1 MRAEDVTVNVH
12 QNGERS
18 EDPGGFGIGWKGD
31 VRCIKMR
38 CSKNWLCTARLNVG
52 KGKGVQGNRGCEG
65 QIEQSDNVETEGD
78 AVWNFATSPSLV
90 TPRTFADL
98 AVPPDHH
105 TRRSVNG

>member
-1 MRAEDVTVNVH
+1 MYKDEVLKV
-12 QNGERS
+12 
-18 EDPGGFGIGWKGD
+18 
-31 VRCIKMR
+31 
-38 CSKNWLCTARLNVG
+38 WLCTARLNVG
-52 KGKGVQGNRGCEG
+52 KGKGVQGNQGCEG